1 MTGEAREKVSQRP
14 SWRQPMTQ
22 LNTVDTA
29 RNEGAGYKVDV
40 SRGQRCV
47 SAWNKGS
54 DSLLMQFGGCLAL

>member
-1 MTGEAREKVSQRP
+1 
-14 SWRQPMTQ
+14 MTQ
-22 LNTVDTA
+22 LNTVDAA